1 MYDVSLKRKW
11 DEYSLLTSAEMRG
24 IRQGL
29 QQGLEQ
35 GIQQGIEQ
43 GRSNTLKE
51 NARNMLNR
59 GFDVQLISEVL
70 GLPVDEIKKLMN

>member
-11 DEYSLLTSAEMRG
+11 DEYSLLTSAETRG

-35 GIQQGIEQ
+35 GLQQGRLE
-43 GRSNTLKE
+43 GLKDG
-51 NARNMLNR
+51 ARNMLAR
-59 GFDVQLISEVL
+59 GLDVQLISEVL
-70 GLPVDEIKKLMN
+70 GLPVDEVKKLMN